1 MEDDNMEMRFP
12 LILDGAT
19 GTQLQKR
26 GYQGDVSAEQWV
38 LDHPDSIQD
47 IQRRYVQAGSRV
59 VYAPTFGANR
69 QKLEE
74 RGIFHQTAEY
84 NRRLVAL
91 SRQAVDTRA
100 WVAGDIS
107 PTGLF
112 LSPLGEASFEELVDI
127 YAEQAAGLEQ
137 AGVDLFVVETMMTLA
152 DARAAVLAIR
162 SVSDRPIF
170 VTFTCDESGRCLSGT
185 DVAAALVVLQG
196 MGVSA
201 FGLNCSTGPEQM
213 LKQLR
218 RLRDYAR
225 VPLIAKP
232 NAGMPVTV
240 DGKTTY
246 DCTPEEFVRWV
257 PDMLQAGTA
266 IFGGCCGTDEDYI
279 AALAGALKN
288 AKFVRPEPKYPD
300 LLPAATEKDVRYLPV
315 DAGHGPVVSGAEHME
330 DGLTDALEDGF
341 PMVAVAINSWE
352 DVDALADCQYMISKP
367 LCLVCDQADLLEAAL
382 RIYQGRALYEG
393 GLTEEELKDLAGK
406 YGVIY

>member
-1 MEDDNMEMRFP
+1 MEMRFP

-38 LDHPDSIQD
+38 LDHPDSIRD

-74 RGIFHQTAEY
+74 RGIFNQTAEY

-279 AALAGALKN
+279 AALAKALKD
-288 AKFVRPEPKYPD
+288 AEFVRPAPKYPD
-300 LLPAATEKDVRYLPV
+300 LLPAATEKDVCYLPV
-315 DAGHGPVVSGAEHME
+315 DAGHGAVVAGAGHME
-330 DGLTDALEDGF
+330 DGLTEAMEDGF
-341 PMVAVAINSWE
+341 PMAAVAIDSWE
-352 DVDALADCQYMISKP
+352 GVDARAACQYMSSKP
-367 LCLVCDQADLLEAAL
+367 LCLVCQQADLLEAAL
-382 RIYQGRALYEG
+382 RVYQGRALYEG
-393 GLTEEELKDLAGK
+393 GLSEEELKPLAGK
-406 YGVIY
+406 YGVIG

>member
-1 MEDDNMEMRFP
+1 MEMRFP

-47 IQRRYVQAGSRV
+47 IQRRYVQAGSQI

-74 RGIFHQTAEY
+74 RSIFNQTAEY
-84 NRRLVAL
+84 NRRLTAL
-91 SRQAVDTRA
+91 SQQAVEGRA

-218 RLRDYAR
+218 RLRDYTR

>member
-1 MEDDNMEMRFP
+1 MEMRFP

-47 IQRRYVQAGSRV
+47 VQRRYVQAGSQV

-74 RGIFHQTAEY
+74 RSIFNQTAEY
-84 NRRLVAL
+84 NRRLTAL
-91 SRQAVDTRA
+91 SQQAVEGLA

-162 SVSDRPIF
+162 SVSDKPIF

-257 PDMLQAGTA
+257 PEMLQAGTA

-393 GLTEEELKDLAGK
+393 GLSEEELKPLVGK

>member
-1 MEDDNMEMRFP
+1 MEMRFP

-74 RGIFHQTAEY
+74 RGIFNQTAEY
-84 NRRLVAL
+84 NHRLVAL

-213 LKQLR
+213 LRQLR

-240 DGKTTY
+240 DGRTTY

-279 AALAGALKN
+279 AALAKALKG
-288 AKFVRPEPKYPD
+288 AEFVRPAPKYPD
-300 LLPAATEKDVRYLPV
+300 LLPAATEKDVCYLPV
-315 DAGHGPVVSGAEHME
+315 DAGHGAVVAGAEHME
-330 DGLTDALEDGF
+330 DGLTEAMEDGF
-341 PMVAVAINSWE
+341 PMEAVAIDSWE

-367 LCLVCDQADLLEAAL
+367 LCLVCQQADLLEAAL
-382 RIYQGRALYEG
+382 RVYQGRALYEG
-393 GLTEEELKDLAGK
+393 GLSEEELKPLAEK
-406 YGVIY
+406 YGVIG

>member
-1 MEDDNMEMRFP
+1 MEMRFP

-74 RGIFHQTAEY
+74 RGIFNQTAEY

-112 LSPLGEASFEELVDI
+112 LAPLGEASFEELVDI

-279 AALAGALKN
+279 AALARALKG
-288 AKFVRPEPKYPD
+288 AEFVRPAPKYPD
-300 LLPAATEKDVRYLPV
+300 LLPAATEKDVCYLPV
-315 DAGHGPVVSGAEHME
+315 DAGHGAVVAGAEHME
-330 DGLTDALEDGF
+330 DGLTEAMEDGF
-341 PMVAVAINSWE
+341 PMAAVAIDSWE

-367 LCLVCDQADLLEAAL
+367 LCLVCQQADLLEAAL
-382 RIYQGRALYEG
+382 RVYQGRALYEG
-393 GLTEEELKDLAGK
+393 GLSEEELKPLAGK
-406 YGVIY
+406 YGVIG